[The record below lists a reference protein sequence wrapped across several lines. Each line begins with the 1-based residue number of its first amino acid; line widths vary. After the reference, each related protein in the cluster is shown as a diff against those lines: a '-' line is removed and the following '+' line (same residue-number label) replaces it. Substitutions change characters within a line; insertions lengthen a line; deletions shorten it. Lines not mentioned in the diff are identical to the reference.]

1 METYEGLLL
10 AIFWFVL
17 RFGVPILIT
26 VALIWLFSKL
36 DKRWREQA
44 EEVRAQAVAD
54 GVIPVVKC
62 WLLNDC
68 PDEAKAKCLAY
79 QNQGKPCWQHFRTKD
94 GCLKEDCI
102 NCQVFRGAPVPI
114 VGD

>member
-10 AIFWFVL
+10 SIFWFAL
-17 RFGVPILIT
+17 RFGIPIIIT
-26 VALIWLFSKL
+26 VIFVWLFSRL
-36 DKRWREQA
+36 DARWRKRA

-54 GVIPVVKC
+54 GIIPVVKC

-68 PDEAKAKCLAY
+68 PEADKAKCLAY
-79 QNQGKPCWQHFRTKD
+79 QNPGKPCWQHFRGED
-94 GCLKEDCI
+94 GCLKEDCLE
-102 NCQVFRGAPVPI
+102 CKVFRGIPIPV